1 MGFSPFGFL
10 SRVNRSSRELVA
22 NMAVNMKH
30 TNSPGGSEHQD
41 NQVAE
46 VLRHDRS
53 LSEILKVPLLSNEV
67 ELLTEVIAAL
77 RSMKYGSVV
86 MTIHD
91 GHLVEIET
99 SVRIR
104 KNRASR

>member
-1 MGFSPFGFL
+1 
-10 SRVNRSSRELVA
+10 VVT
-22 NMAVNMKH
+22 NMAGNMKH
-30 TNSPGGSEHQD
+30 TNSSGGPERQD

-46 VLRHDRS
+46 VPRYDHS
-53 LSEILKVPLLSNEV
+53 LSGILNVPLLSNEV

-86 MTIHD
+86 MTVHD
-91 GHLVEIET
+91 GRLVEIET

-104 KNRASR
+104 KNRTTR

>member
-1 MGFSPFGFL
+1 M
-10 SRVNRSSRELVA
+10 A
-22 NMAVNMKH
+22 NMAGNMKH
-30 TNSPGGSEHQD
+30 TSSSGSSEHQD
-41 NQVAE
+41 NEVTE
-46 VLRHDRS
+46 VLRHGHL
-53 LSEILKVPLLSNEV
+53 LSDILKVPLLSNEV
-67 ELLTEVIAAL
+67 ELLTEVITAL